1 MNTSNPNRDDRAGP
15 VSALALG
22 LMAAFSAQAELTM
35 LDDTSLAGVTG
46 QAGLT
51 LELDVE
57 INVSEIAYHDAGYLA
72 IEDFTWGG
80 VDRTGVAGVT
90 GRFENWKMVIDVANG
105 TEKLAYGFSEL
116 DDYYGKVSAPDAD
129 WAAAIANND
138 DAAVH
143 GDGDLVFHNTSV
155 NLFDGTRYDRAT
167 DSDVALPGGTA
178 GQPSN
183 RFVDAMD
190 DWRNSAPFGV
200 RIGEVRLHDSGY
212 QVGTKVDSGTILMS
226 NFNAEVLTG
235 PLDIIIQNNGDGS
248 TNGVPDSKL
257 LISDYF
263 EISDLDVKFDFV
275 GVGIEGF
282 RFHNRRGDTTGLNV
296 NKGADGVLGTADD
309 VKTESF
315 GFGHMKWYL
324 AAAPDRN
331 DGLQIGGAI
340 KGDIDI
346 DTITLGD
353 NGRTIGSVYITDMT
367 IESTLNIRGH

>member
-1 MNTSNPNRDDRAGP
+1 MNTSLPHKGCGAN
-15 VSALALG
+15 SLTALAFG
-22 LMAAFSAQAELTM
+22 LFASLPAHSQMSV
-35 LDDTSLAGVTG
+35 LDDHSLSRITG

-57 INVSEIAYHDAGYLA
+57 VNVSEIAYQDEGYIA

-105 TEKLAYGFSEL
+105 KEKLAYGFSEL
-116 DDYYGKVSAPDAD
+116 DHYYGKVSAPDAD
-129 WAAAIANND
+129 WAAAITNND

-155 NLFDGTRYDRAT
+155 NLFDGTGYDRDT
-167 DSDVALPGGTA
+167 DSDVALPGGTP

-212 QVGTKVDSGTILMS
+212 LVGTKVDSGTILMS
-226 NFNAEVLTG
+226 DFNAEVLTG
-235 PLDIIIQNNGDGS
+235 PLDIVIKNNGDGS
-248 TNGVPDSKL
+248 TSGVPDSKL

-275 GVGIEGF
+275 GIGIEGF

-309 VKTESF
+309 VGAESF
-315 GFGHMKWYL
+315 GFGHMKWSL
-324 AAAPDRN
+324 AAAPDRH
-331 DGLQIGGAI
+331 DGLQMGGAI

-346 DTITLGD
+346 DSITLGD